1 MDFIIYV
8 SVVLILDII
17 AFIYFWRNRNKV
29 SKTPQDM
36 GKVPFFFG

>member
-8 SVVLILDII
+8 AVVLILDII
-17 AFIYFWRNRNKV
+17 AFIYFWRNRHKV
-29 SKTPQDM
+29 SKIPQDM